1 MMKFERTYPKYELT
15 LPSTNKKVYFRPF
28 LVSDEKNLLLI
39 KEEKN
44 PSLIMKNVLELIDKC
59 FDNLSIE
66 NITLQDIEYMFCNL
80 RAKSVGEIVKT
91 NFTCPITNE
100 KIKAS
105 VDLTELQIGNGKK
118 DFELKLSENYS
129 IQFKQPTVV
138 KILSM
143 SGDFDVSHLIKAS
156 IEKISKEDSVYNFAD
171 LNSNDIDEILN
182 SLTKKEYNDIKN
194 FILNLPKIHSDVKYQ
209 TSDGIERTLRLDGVL
224 NFFTLT

>member
-1 MMKFERTYPKYELT
+1 MKFERTYPKYELT

-143 SGDFDVSHLIKAS
+143 NGDFDVSHLIKAS

>member
-1 MMKFERTYPKYELT
+1 MKFERTYPKYELT

-118 DFELKLSENYS
+118 EFELKLSENYS

-143 SGDFDVSHLIKAS
+143 NGDFDVSHLIKAS

>member
-1 MMKFERTYPKYELT
+1 MKFERTYPKYELT